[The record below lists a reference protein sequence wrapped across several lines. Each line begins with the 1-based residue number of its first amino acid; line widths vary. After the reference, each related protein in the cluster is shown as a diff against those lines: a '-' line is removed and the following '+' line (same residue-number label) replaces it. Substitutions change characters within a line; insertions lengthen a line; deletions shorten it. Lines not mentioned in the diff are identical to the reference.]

1 MRPVIPEPGS
11 RRLARVLPCLL
22 LLAGLGAAC
31 EPTVKIEAPREP
43 ITINLNIKIEADAPG
58 RLRFRSERAA
68 HALAGAGETAD

>member
-1 MRPVIPEPGS
+1 MRPVIPTPGS

-43 ITINLNIKIEADAPG
+43 ITINLNIKIEADVLVRVEAIAK
-58 RLRFRSERAA
+58 EDIAA
-68 HALAGAGETAD
+68 NPEVF